1 LTINAKGSIKSL
13 KHGGKEMESKVV
25 YFEDTRADNTEMTFQ
40 LVLERLSTSGIK
52 KLVLAS
58 TVFLGASVALQ

>member
-1 LTINAKGSIKSL
+1 
-13 KHGGKEMESKVV
+13 MESKVV